1 MATAQSGIAFFPT
14 ETAVPLTA
22 MAQPRDSGNLTKEQ
36 AALFRRNL
44 AAFRREFSEAIGRDF
59 TSDDAAELA
68 GMSIDTLR
76 SYEIGQRNPRLGAI
90 GKLAALYERPIDD
103 FLSASPPPRPP
114 GWRPQ
119 PRYAFKAVALDD
131 DLRAEAIAAIE
142 AAKRKQLERALEAKA
157 KMRRGKKV

>member
-1 MATAQSGIAFFPT
+1 MATVQSGIAFSPT
-14 ETAVPLTA
+14 KAGVRFVP
-22 MAQPRDSGNLTKEQ
+22 MAPTRESGNLTKEQ
-36 AALFRRNL
+36 ATLFRRNL
-44 AAFRREFSEAIGRDF
+44 AAFRREFSEALGREL
-59 TSDDAAELA
+59 TSDEAAELA

-103 FLSASPPPRPP
+103 FLSATPPPRPT

-142 AAKRKQLERALEAKA
+142 TVKRKQLERAMAAKA
-157 KMRRGKKV
+157 QMRKGKKT